1 MQLSLY
7 HQLLSDMVEGNI
19 DIGGIFREL
28 KLDSEIVFG
37 DGFLAEA
44 GETFSGAGI
53 LTFDQLLANN
63 TLTVLSLW
71 IKG

>member
-7 HQLLSDMVEGNI
+7 HQLLSEMVDGNT
-19 DIGGIFREL
+19 DIGRIFREL

-37 DGFLAEA
+37 DGFLSEA
-44 GETFSGAGI
+44 GETYSGAGI
-53 LTFDQLLANN
+53 LTFDQLLENN